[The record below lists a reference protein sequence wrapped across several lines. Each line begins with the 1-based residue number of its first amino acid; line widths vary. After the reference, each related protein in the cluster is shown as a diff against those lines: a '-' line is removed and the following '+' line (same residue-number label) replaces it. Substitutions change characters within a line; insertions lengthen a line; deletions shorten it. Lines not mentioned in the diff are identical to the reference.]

1 MRSEVSR
8 GRYAV
13 EVAFEFQID
22 GVRCRSLG
30 IYIHRMNFSPSSQS
44 SSLFNLMSY
53 CPKAISCISCA
64 RSPCSDGRTTA
75 GSNSRCGVVVT

>member
-1 MRSEVSR
+1 MRSEVLR
-8 GRYAV
+8 GLYAV

-53 CPKAISCISCA
+53 CPKAISCA

-75 GSNSRCGVVVT
+75 GSNSRCGIVVT